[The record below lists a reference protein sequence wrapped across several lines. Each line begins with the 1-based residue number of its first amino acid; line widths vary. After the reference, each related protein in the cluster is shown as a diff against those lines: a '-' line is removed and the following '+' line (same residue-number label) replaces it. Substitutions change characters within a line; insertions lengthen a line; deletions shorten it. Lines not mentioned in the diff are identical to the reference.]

1 MKKTSKTRK
10 RKAKSMATSGKKGS
24 KNILAKLFSSKKSR
38 LLAIAIGFGAIGAG
52 LALYSSAQT
61 RYFNPSNPTTR
72 QVMASFLYRAA
83 NSPSVADSK
92 CGNGKPGPAKDVS
105 GTHQFCKE
113 IEYAISKK
121 YITNNS
127 SGNFSPTGNVN
138 RQVATVILYRFDGSP
153 AFSST
158 IKQKCGAGGQSKSTF
173 KDIDSNN
180 QFCKEIEY
188 AVSKK
193 YISGYSDGTFRP
205 TNDAPRQ
212 VVAAML
218 YNRAGKP
225 SNITTNQIFADVK
238 PNHQFFKQIQWLGQK
253 ELAQGS

>member
-1 MKKTSKTRK
+1 
-10 RKAKSMATSGKKGS
+10 
-24 KNILAKLFSSKKSR
+24 
-38 LLAIAIGFGAIGAG
+38 
-52 LALYSSAQT
+52 
-61 RYFNPSNPTTR
+61 
-72 QVMASFLYRAA
+72 
-83 NSPSVADSK
+83 
-92 CGNGKPGPAKDVS
+92 
-105 GTHQFCKE
+105 
-113 IEYAISKK
+113 KK

-253 ELAQGS
+253 ELAQGSDEPINLPKEESASGSGGAAEKPTNTADNKPPTTSSAPSINAPTSNSSKDILTGHILCKGAENSSHPQAIAAIISYQNRLRALGFTKVKVNSKYDS